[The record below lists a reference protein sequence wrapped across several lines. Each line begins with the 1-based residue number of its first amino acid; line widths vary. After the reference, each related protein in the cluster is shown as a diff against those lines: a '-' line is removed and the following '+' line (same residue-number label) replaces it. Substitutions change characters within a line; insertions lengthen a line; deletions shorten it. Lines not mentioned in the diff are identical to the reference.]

1 MGHRGVAA
9 YAPENTL
16 EGIHAAADMGVEW
29 IELDVKLTKDS
40 VPILFHDETLERT
53 TNGHGPVAQATLSDI
68 RALECGDWFS
78 EGFGG
83 IAIPTL
89 EEAMDVLMERGLGV
103 NIELKP
109 CPGREIETA
118 EAALDILSRSWDAHD
133 QLLISSFSHVALETA
148 MDMAP
153 EWARGLILPTEWPK
167 NWQDIIHHLKLTTI
181 NINGNTVTQI
191 QMRELLKLNKRILA
205 YTIND
210 PERAA
215 LLQSWGVDG
224 FFSDEPDIIREGL
237 GLVH

>member
-1 MGHRGVAA
+1 
-9 YAPENTL
+9 
-16 EGIHAAADMGVEW
+16 MGVEW